1 VVVEAFMSARTPI
14 ILLIIAAILLAYVL
28 LFERGRPGRT
38 EINSRSGLL
47 LETVVRERIVGVR
60 IASGE
65 ERIALRREGE
75 GFDETWTLEEP
86 RQAPADPEII
96 EDYLRN
102 WEFAIPVR
110 TLQNPSAKDLQSFG
124 IDTPKAEVTFEMG
137 RAKVRVSLG
146 SGAPVD
152 GGGYVRID
160 QGRQVMV
167 VSDDVVALFDRSAD
181 AFEIKGDAGAP
192 NLSDIL
198 GAQEE
203 IVEDAAVAA
212 P

>member
-1 VVVEAFMSARTPI
+1 MVVEAFMSARTPI
-14 ILLIIAAILLAYVL
+14 ILLVVAAILLAYVL

-38 EINSRSGLL
+38 EIDSRSGLL
-47 LETVVRERIVGVR
+47 LEALVRERITRVR

-65 ERIALRREGE
+65 ERIALLRQGE

-86 RQAPADPEII
+86 KQAPANLEAI
-96 EDYLRN
+96 ENYLRN

-110 TLQNPSAKDLQSFG
+110 TLQSPSAEDVRNFG

-146 SGAPVD
+146 SGSPVD
-152 GGGYVRID
+152 GGGYIRID
-160 QGRQVMV
+160 DRREITV
-167 VSDDVVALFDRSAD
+167 VNDDVVALFARTAD
-181 AFEIKGDAGAP
+181 AFELKGDAGAP
-192 NLSDIL
+192 DLSELID
-198 GAQEE
+198 AQ
-203 IVEDAAVAA
+203 EDAAVAA

>member
-1 VVVEAFMSARTPI
+1 VVEAVMSARIPI

-28 LFERGRPGRT
+28 LFERGRPGRK
-38 EINSRSGLL
+38 EIDSRSGLL
-47 LETVVRERIVGVR
+47 LETVVRERITRIR
-60 IASGE
+60 IASGG

-86 RQAPADPEII
+86 KQAPADPEVI

-110 TLQNPSAKDLQSFG
+110 TLQSPTPDDVQSFG
-124 IDTPKAEVTFEMG
+124 IDKPRAEVTFEMG

-146 SGAPVD
+146 SGSPVD

-160 QGRQVMV
+160 DQQQVTV
-167 VSDDVVALFDRSAD
+167 VGDDIVALFERGAD
-181 AFEIKGDAGAP
+181 AFELKGDAGAP
-192 NLSDIL
+192 DLSDL
-198 GAQEE
+198 AEAS
-203 IVEDAAVAA
+203 EDAGPAA

>member
-1 VVVEAFMSARTPI
+1 MSARTPI
-14 ILLIIAAILLAYVL
+14 VLLVVAALLLTYVL

-38 EINSRSGLL
+38 EIDSRSGLL
-47 LETVVRERIVGVR
+47 LQGVVRERITRIR
-60 IASGE
+60 IAAGE
-65 ERIALRREGE
+65 ERVALLRQGE

-110 TLQNPSAKDLQSFG
+110 TLQSPTAEDLHSFG
-124 IDTPKAEVTFEMG
+124 LETPKAEVSFEMG
-137 RAKVRVSLG
+137 RAKVRISLG
-146 SGAPVD
+146 TGSPID

-160 QGRQVMV
+160 DGRQVSV
-167 VSDDVVALFDRSAD
+167 VGDDVVALFAKTAD
-181 AFEIKGDAGAP
+181 TFELKGDAGAP
-192 NLSDIL
+192 DLSDVL
-198 GAQEE
+198 GAQ
-203 IVEDAAVAA
+203 EDAAVAA

>member
-1 VVVEAFMSARTPI
+1 MSARTPI
-14 ILLIIAAILLAYVL
+14 ILLIVAAILLAYVL
-28 LFERGRPGRT
+28 LFETGRPGRK
-38 EINSRSGLL
+38 EIDSRSGFL
-47 LETVVRERIVGVR
+47 LESVVRERITRVR

-65 ERIALRREGE
+65 ERVALLREGE

-86 RQAPADPEII
+86 KQAAADPEVI

-110 TLQNPSAKDLQSFG
+110 TLQSPSPEDLQNFG
-124 IDTPKAEVTFEMG
+124 IETAKAEVTFEMG

-146 SGAPVD
+146 SGSPVD

-160 QGRQVMV
+160 DGPQVIV
-167 VSDDVVALFDRSAD
+167 VSDDVVALFDRKAD

-192 NLSDIL
+192 NLSDLL
-198 GAQEE
+198 GTQKEAT
-203 IVEDAAVAA
+203 EDAAVAA

>member
-1 VVVEAFMSARTPI
+1 MTARTPI
-14 ILLIIAAILLAYVL
+14 ILLVVAAILLAYVL

-38 EINSRSGLL
+38 EIDSRSGLL
-47 LETVVRERIVGVR
+47 LEAVVRERITRIR

-65 ERIALRREGE
+65 ERIALLREGE

-86 RQAPADPEII
+86 KQAPADPEAI
-96 EDYLRN
+96 ENYLRN

-110 TLQNPSAKDLQSFG
+110 TLQSPSAEDLKSFG
-124 IDTPKAEVTFEMG
+124 IDTPKDEVTFEMG

-146 SGAPVD
+146 SGSPVD

-160 QGRQVMV
+160 DGRQVTV
-167 VSDDVVALFDRSAD
+167 VSDDVVALFARTVD
-181 AFEIKGDAGAP
+181 AFELKGDAGAP
-192 NLSDIL
+192 DLLQLIDAL
-198 GAQEE
+198 
-203 IVEDAAVAA
+203 EDAAVDA

>member
-1 VVVEAFMSARTPI
+1 VVEAIMSARTPV
-14 ILLIIAAILLAYVL
+14 ILLVIAAALLAYVL
-28 LFERGRPGRT
+28 LFERGRPGRS
-38 EINSRSGLL
+38 EIESRSGFLL
-47 LETVVRERIVGVR
+47 QTLVRERITR
-60 IASGE
+60 IRMASGE

-86 RQAPADPEII
+86 KQAAADPEVI
-96 EDYLRN
+96 EDYLRS

-110 TLQNPSAKDLQSFG
+110 TLQSPTPDDLQSFG

-137 RAKVRVSLG
+137 PAVVRVSLG

-160 QGRQVMV
+160 DDPEVSV
-167 VSDDVVALFDRSAD
+167 VSDDVVALFGRTAD
-181 AFEIKGDAGAP
+181 AFAIKNDAGAP
-192 NLSDIL
+192 DLSDL
-198 GAQEE
+198 VGEP
-203 IVEDAAVAA
+203 EDAGVAA

>member
-1 VVVEAFMSARTPI
+1 MTARTPI
-14 ILLIIAAILLAYVL
+14 ILLVVAAILLAYVL

-38 EINSRSGLL
+38 EIDSRSGLL
-47 LETVVRERIVGVR
+47 LEAVVRERITRIR

-65 ERIALRREGE
+65 ERIALLREGE

-86 RQAPADPEII
+86 KQAPADPEAI
-96 EDYLRN
+96 ENYLRN

-110 TLQNPSAKDLQSFG
+110 TLQSPSAEDLKSFG

-146 SGAPVD
+146 SGSPVD

-160 QGRQVMV
+160 DGRQVTV
-167 VSDDVVALFDRSAD
+167 VSDDVVALFARTVD
-181 AFEIKGDAGAP
+181 AFELKGDAGAP
-192 NLSDIL
+192 DLLQLIDAL
-198 GAQEE
+198 
-203 IVEDAAVAA
+203 EDAAVDA

>member
-1 VVVEAFMSARTPI
+1 MSARTPI
-14 ILLIIAAILLAYVL
+14 ILLVVAAILLAYVL

-38 EINSRSGLL
+38 EIDSRSGLL
-47 LETVVRERIVGVR
+47 LEALVRERITRVR

-65 ERIALRREGE
+65 ERIALLRQGE

-86 RQAPADPEII
+86 KQAPANLEAI
-96 EDYLRN
+96 ENYLRN

-110 TLQNPSAKDLQSFG
+110 TLQSPSAEDVRNFG

-146 SGAPVD
+146 SGSPVD
-152 GGGYVRID
+152 GGGYIRID
-160 QGRQVMV
+160 DRREITV
-167 VSDDVVALFDRSAD
+167 VNDDVVALFARTAD
-181 AFEIKGDAGAP
+181 AFELKGDAGAP
-192 NLSDIL
+192 DLSELID
-198 GAQEE
+198 AQ
-203 IVEDAAVAA
+203 EDAAVAA

>member
-1 VVVEAFMSARTPI
+1 MTARTPI
-14 ILLIIAAILLAYVL
+14 ILLVVAAILLAYVL

-38 EINSRSGLL
+38 EIDSRSGLL
-47 LETVVRERIVGVR
+47 LEAIVRERITRIR

-65 ERIALRREGE
+65 ERIALLREGE

-86 RQAPADPEII
+86 KQAPADPEAI
-96 EDYLRN
+96 ENYLRN

-110 TLQNPSAKDLQSFG
+110 TLQSPSAEDLKSFG

-146 SGAPVD
+146 SGSPVD

-160 QGRQVMV
+160 DGRQVTV
-167 VSDDVVALFDRSAD
+167 VSDDVVALFARTVD
-181 AFEIKGDAGAP
+181 AFELKGDAGAP
-192 NLSDIL
+192 DLLQLIDAL
-198 GAQEE
+198 
-203 IVEDAAVAA
+203 EDAAVDA

>member
-14 ILLIIAAILLAYVL
+14 VLFVVAALLSVYVL
-28 LFERGRPGRT
+28 VFERDRPGQA
-38 EINSRSGLL
+38 EIDSRSGLL
-47 LETVVRERIVGVR
+47 LEAVVRERITRIR

-65 ERIALRREGE
+65 ERVALVREGE
-75 GFDETWTLEEP
+75 GYDETWSLEEP
-86 RQAPADPEII
+86 VRAPANAEVI

-110 TLQNPSAKDLQSFG
+110 TLQSPNAEDLKNFG
-124 IDTPKAEVTFEMG
+124 IDAPKAEVTFEMG

-146 SGAPVD
+146 TGSPID

-160 QGRQVMV
+160 DNPQVTV
-167 VSDDVVALFDRSAD
+167 VGDDVVALFGKTAE
-181 AFEIKGDAGAP
+181 AFEIKNDAGAP
-192 NLSDIL
+192 DLSDL
-198 GAQEE
+198 GDAQQ
-203 IVEDAAVAA
+203 DASVAA

>member
-1 VVVEAFMSARTPI
+1 VVEAFMSARTPI
-14 ILLIIAAILLAYVL
+14 VLLIIAAILLAYVL

-47 LETVVRERIVGVR
+47 LETVVRERITSIR

-86 RQAPADPEII
+86 KQAPADPEII

-110 TLQNPSAKDLQSFG
+110 TLQSPNAEDLQSFG
-124 IDTPKAEVTFEMG
+124 IDTPKAEVTFDMG

-146 SGAPVD
+146 SGSPVD

-160 QGRQVMV
+160 EGREVMV
-167 VSDDVVALFDRSAD
+167 VSDDVVALFDRTAD
-181 AFEIKGDAGAP
+181 AFEIKNDAGAP
-192 NLSDIL
+192 NLTDL
-198 GAQEE
+198 VGTQE
-203 IVEDAAVAA
+203 EDAAVAA

>member
-1 VVVEAFMSARTPI
+1 MSARTPV
-14 ILLIIAAILLAYVL
+14 ILLVIAAVLLAYVL
-28 LFERGRPGRT
+28 LFERGRPGRS
-38 EINSRSGLL
+38 EIESRSGFL
-47 LETVVRERIVGVR
+47 LEALVRERITR
-60 IASGE
+60 IRMASGN

-86 RQAPADPEII
+86 KQAAADPEVI
-96 EDYLRN
+96 EDYLRS

-110 TLQNPSAKDLQSFG
+110 TLQRPTPDDLQSFG

-137 RAKVRVSLG
+137 PAVVRVSLG

-160 QGRQVMV
+160 DHPQVSV
-167 VSDDVVALFDRSAD
+167 VSDDVVALFGRTAD
-181 AFEIKGDAGAP
+181 AFEIKNDAGAP
-192 NLSDIL
+192 DLSDL
-198 GAQEE
+198 VGEP
-203 IVEDAAVAA
+203 EDAGVAA

>member
-1 VVVEAFMSARTPI
+1 VVVEAFMTARTPI
-14 ILLIIAAILLAYVL
+14 ILLVVAAILLAYVL

-38 EINSRSGLL
+38 EIDSRSGLL
-47 LETVVRERIVGVR
+47 LEAVVRERITRIR
-60 IASGE
+60 IASGD
-65 ERIALRREGE
+65 ERIALLREGE

-86 RQAPADPEII
+86 KQAPADPEAI
-96 EDYLRN
+96 ENYLRN

-110 TLQNPSAKDLQSFG
+110 TLQSPSAEDLESFG

-146 SGAPVD
+146 SGSPID

-160 QGRQVMV
+160 DRRQVTV
-167 VSDDVVALFDRSAD
+167 VSNDVVALFARTVD
-181 AFEIKGDAGAP
+181 AFELKGDAGAP
-192 NLSDIL
+192 DLSELND
-198 GAQEE
+198 AQ
-203 IVEDAAVAA
+203 EDAAVDA

>member
-1 VVVEAFMSARTPI
+1 VVEAVMSARIPI

-28 LFERGRPGRT
+28 LFERGRPGRK
-38 EINSRSGLL
+38 EIDSRSGLL
-47 LETVVRERIVGVR
+47 LETVVRERITRIR
-60 IASGE
+60 IASGG
-65 ERIALRREGE
+65 ERIALRRKGE

-86 RQAPADPEII
+86 KQAPADPEVI

-110 TLQNPSAKDLQSFG
+110 TLQSPTPDDVQSFG
-124 IDTPKAEVTFEMG
+124 IDKPRAEVTFEMG

-146 SGAPVD
+146 SGSPVD

-160 QGRQVMV
+160 DQQQVTV
-167 VSDDVVALFDRSAD
+167 VGDDIVALFERGAD
-181 AFEIKGDAGAP
+181 AFELKGDAGAP
-192 NLSDIL
+192 DLSDL
-198 GAQEE
+198 AEAS
-203 IVEDAAVAA
+203 EDAGPAA

>member
-1 VVVEAFMSARTPI
+1 VVEAIMSARTPV
-14 ILLIIAAILLAYVL
+14 ILLVIAAALLAYVL
-28 LFERGRPGRT
+28 LFERGRPGRS
-38 EINSRSGLL
+38 EIESRSGFLL
-47 LETVVRERIVGVR
+47 QTLVRERITR
-60 IASGE
+60 IRMASGE

-86 RQAPADPEII
+86 KQAAADPEVI
-96 EDYLRN
+96 EDYLRS

-110 TLQNPSAKDLQSFG
+110 TLQSPTPDDLQSFG

-137 RAKVRVSLG
+137 PAVVRVSLG

-160 QGRQVMV
+160 DDPEVSV
-167 VSDDVVALFDRSAD
+167 VSDHVVALFGRTAD
-181 AFEIKGDAGAP
+181 TFAIKNDAGAP
-192 NLSDIL
+192 DLSDL
-198 GAQEE
+198 VGEP
-203 IVEDAAVAA
+203 EDAGVAA